1 MAAPDDFGTRDVR
14 QTFVD
19 RIDEGM
25 TGIVEGLRD
34 DPARN
39 FVSLSRHDRAQPR
52 KTRSAARKIAA

>member
-1 MAAPDDFGTRDVR
+1 MR

-34 DPARN
+34 DPAGD
-39 FVSLSRHDRAQPR
+39 FVSLSRHDRTEPR
-52 KTRSAARKIAA
+52 EMRSAARKIAA